1 MFNLKIRQ
9 FSAEGDKSCICRLSS
24 LDSVCSQKWQVQIM
38 TWILKNR
45 TIHLLPYAIWKRV
58 KIHIWATIHMKALFK
73 IFLLIYNVNSFTS
86 WAEYQLSFNKVFGF
100 FLCHGYLNEWTQ
112 RYGGWS
118 LSMALFLRISEHF
131 LFLKFDGN

>member
-100 FLCHGYLNEWTQ
+100 FFGPWLYRVFHAKAAFINRWYSASRNENDN
-112 RYGGWS
+112 
-118 LSMALFLRISEHF
+118 
-131 LFLKFDGN
+131 LKKVPRRT

>member
-45 TIHLLPYAIWKRV
+45 TIHLLPNAIWKRV

-100 FLCHGYLNEWTQ
+100 FLGHGYRHSISGLPSIGTAARFPRPVLNFSTNAQ
-112 RYGGWS
+112 LQY
-118 LSMALFLRISEHF
+118 
-131 LFLKFDGN
+131 

>member
-45 TIHLLPYAIWKRV
+45 TIHLLPNAIWKRV

-100 FLCHGYLNEWTQ
+100 FMCHGYRPSATV
-112 RYGGWS
+112 
-118 LSMALFLRISEHF
+118 LFHF
-131 LFLKFDGN
+131 VLKLIFYENKRNLKNS